1 MYIYIYRCM
10 CIYSIYICKFVEGQQ
25 NMEKTHFQ
33 THPSHH
39 MYMICIYVGHTSH
52 TIYIYIA
59 TEMGSSSKYKWG
71 GYPFHTC
78 KNCPVTDSP
87 SLVTSSSHWT
97 VQAHKDMILTQ
108 QLGTIHEKYG
118 FSSTSEIFTAL

>member
-1 MYIYIYRCM
+1 MTCHDMTYIYIYVFICMYIYIYRCM

-52 TIYIYIA
+52 TIYIEDICIFEQHWYTGLSDLSLSHA
-59 TEMGSSSKYKWG
+59 TAVESFSTQSCAQG
-71 GYPFHTC
+71 GYGTARALQHDTSGTCRTHT
-78 KNCPVTDSP
+78 S
-87 SLVTSSSHWT
+87 
-97 VQAHKDMILTQ
+97 
-108 QLGTIHEKYG
+108 
-118 FSSTSEIFTAL
+118 